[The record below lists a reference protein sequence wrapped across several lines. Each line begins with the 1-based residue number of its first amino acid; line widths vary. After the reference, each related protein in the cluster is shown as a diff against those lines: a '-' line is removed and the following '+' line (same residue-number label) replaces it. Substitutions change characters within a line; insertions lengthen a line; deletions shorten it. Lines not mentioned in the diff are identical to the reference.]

1 MASFDITFETE
12 EELAATF
19 EATVQTPAEEETVS
33 ITIYNTNA
41 AITVVYYPSSATW
54 TGFEPSEETGAVSG
68 IMTIPVGS
76 VFLLGVSGSSMN
88 VHVPSGYTATKLSVT
103 GTRIMPHYWMIE
115 VGDADGTVSAG

>member
-1 MASFDITFETE
+1 MASFDITFETD
-12 EELAATF
+12 EELTVAF
-19 EATVQTPAEEETVS
+19 EATVQTPVKTVS

-41 AITVVYYPSSATW
+41 AITDVYYPSSATW
-54 TGFEPSEETGAVSG
+54 TGFEPSGETGAVSG

-88 VHVPSGYTATKLSVT
+88 VYVPSGYTATKLSVT
-103 GTRIMPHYWMIE
+103 GTRIRPYYWMIE